1 MHKAMR
7 KSNKEQ
13 LTKMHVVVTEVE
25 TGKILFDDTN
35 RTVLV
40 ATSNDVEDEEI
51 TVMQYINGTK
61 AGLVSCL
68 ISGKLHSLAR
78 LAVKVKDEMAEEDD
92 N

>member
-1 MHKAMR
+1 MK

-25 TGKILFDDTN
+25 TGKILFDETN

-40 ATSNDVEDEEI
+40 ATSNHDDVEDEEI

-61 AGLVSCL
+61 AGLANCL
-68 ISGKLHSLAR
+68 LGGKLFSLAR
-78 LAVKVKDEMAEEDD
+78 LAVKVKDEMDEEDD
-92 N
+92 D

>member
-1 MHKAMR
+1 MK

-25 TGKILFDDTN
+25 TGKILFDETN

-40 ATSNDVEDEEI
+40 ATSNHDDVEDEEI

-61 AGLVSCL
+61 AGIVNCL
-68 ISGKLHSLAR
+68 LGSKLLSLAR

-92 N
+92 D

>member
-1 MHKAMR
+1 MA
-7 KSNKEQ
+7 NKE
-13 LTKMHVVVTEVE
+13 LSKMHVVVTEVE
-25 TGKILFDDTN
+25 TGKILVDETN

-40 ATSNDVEDEEI
+40 ATSNHDDVEDEEI

-61 AGLVSCL
+61 AGLANCL
-68 ISGKLHSLAR
+68 ICGKLLSLAR

>member
-1 MHKAMR
+1 MR

-13 LTKMHVVVTEVE
+13 LNKMHVVVTEVE
-25 TGKILFDDTN
+25 TGKILFDKTN

-40 ATSNDVEDEEI
+40 AMSNHDDVEDEEI

-61 AGLVSCL
+61 EGIVNCL
-68 ISGKLHSLAR
+68 IRGDLLSLAR

>member
-1 MHKAMR
+1 MR

-25 TGKILFDDTN
+25 TGKILFDETN

-40 ATSNDVEDEEI
+40 ATSNHDDVEDEEI

-68 ISGKLHSLAR
+68 IGGKLLSLAR
-78 LAVKVKDEMAEEDD
+78 LAVKLKDEMAEEDD

>member
-1 MHKAMR
+1 MR

-40 ATSNDVEDEEI
+40 ATSNHDDVEDEEI

-61 AGLVSCL
+61 AGLVNCL
-68 ISGKLHSLAR
+68 ISGKLLSLAR

-92 N
+92 K